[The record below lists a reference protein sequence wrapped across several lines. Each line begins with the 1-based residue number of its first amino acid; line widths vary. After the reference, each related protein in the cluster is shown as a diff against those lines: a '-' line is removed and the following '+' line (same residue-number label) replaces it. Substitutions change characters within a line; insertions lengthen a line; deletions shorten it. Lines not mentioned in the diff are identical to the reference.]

1 MTNRAALYLRSS
13 KDRSDVSI
21 DAQRRALQE
30 LATARGLVVVAE
42 FADAVESGK
51 DDDRPGFQ
59 DLLRALKTPAR
70 GWDQVL
76 VLDTSRIARR
86 RHLALLFEHEAK
98 RARVAVV
105 YKNVPDTDPITEMLL
120 KSILQ
125 AMDEWHSLT
134 SRAKGLAGMAENV
147 RQGWRAG
154 GRAPRGY
161 ELEYHPTGA
170 VREGTPVLKSKLRPN
185 AEAPAVQA
193 YLRARAAGQPRGRVI
208 AAQGIVWSAGGL
220 NDMEW
225 LALTYAGHTVW
236 NVTAER
242 VDDAYEGGAKR
253 RPRAEWVVKHD
264 THPAL
269 ITTAEA
275 EAILDQLERRRA
287 VRTRSTDRPYLLTGF
302 LVSSDGQAWSGEWDR
317 KMNAANYR
325 LGKGRRISARR
336 VDQAVLD
343 HLMADLL
350 SDESVAHV
358 LRAMQALVDEPVD
371 GRRLAT
377 LEGRITAITG
387 KVGKLVELITEA
399 GEHERAAYR
408 RSIATL
414 EAEREGL
421 LAELAKLR
429 RQSSAQQSA
438 RQYTAADA
446 RRLLRLLADNL
457 QAPEA
462 NDLDEKKAA
471 LGGFLSKIVL
481 DPSDDQF
488 HVYYRIAAGAGYT
501 GGNLA
506 TLRGFEAS
514 PVASD
519 SVVTWSATGRILAAK
534 NRR

>member
-1 MTNRAALYLRSS
+1 MANRCAFYLRSS
-13 KDRSDVSI
+13 RDRHDVSI

-59 DLLRALKTPAR
+59 GLLRALKQPAR
-70 GWDQVL
+70 GWEHVL

-170 VREGTPVLKSKLRPN
+170 VRDGTPVLKSKLRPN
-185 AEAPAVQA
+185 DDAPAVQA

-208 AAQGIVWSAGGL
+208 AAQRVVWQASSL

-242 VDDAYEGGAKR
+242 IDDAYEGGSKR
-253 RPRAEWVVKHD
+253 RPRAEWVIKHD

-269 ITTAEA
+269 ITTDEA
-275 EAILDQLERRRA
+275 EAILDQLERRRV
-287 VRTRSTDRPYLLTGF
+287 VRTRTSARPYLLTGY
-302 LVSSDGQAWSGEWDR
+302 LVSSDGQAWSGEWDA
-317 KMNAANYR
+317 KMNAGIYR
-325 LGKGRRISARR
+325 LGKGKRISARR
-336 VDQAVLD
+336 VDQAVLA
-343 HLMADLL
+343 HLMDDLL
-350 SDESVAHV
+350 SDESVTHV
-358 LRAMQALVDEPVD
+358 LSAMQALVDDPVD
-371 GRRLAT
+371 DRRIDA
-377 LEGRITAITG
+377 LESRVNAITT
-387 KVGKLVELITEA
+387 KVGRLVELIADA

-408 RSIATL
+408 RAIAAA
-414 EAEREGL
+414 EAEREGQL
-421 LAELAKLR
+421 HELVKMR
-429 RQSSAQQSA
+429 RQASQQQAA
-438 RQYTAADA
+438 RRYTAADA
-446 RRLLRLLADNL
+446 RRLLRLLADSL
-457 QAPEA
+457 QTPDPE
-462 NDLDEKKAA
+462 DLDEKKAA

-488 HVYYRIAAGAGYT
+488 HVHYRIAAGAGYT